1 MFLRRAM
8 ANNRAITRPKILIV
22 TPHPVIGAGIE
33 TILRLEDLYEL
44 RRVPNLV
51 DARAVAASWPADTAL
66 VDGVLLEGHA
76 MELGVPAIV
85 LSGDAAS
92 GERLAASAPE
102 ARGWLL
108 KDAPPRGLVDAIDR
122 STGIVRVRNDV
133 RGTVGMLVAVVVVL
147 FFLAAVAL
155 FAWRFLLS

>member
-1 MFLRRAM
+1 MPRA
-8 ANNRAITRPKILIV
+8 A
-22 TPHPVIGAGIE
+22 
-33 TILRLEDLYEL
+33 
-44 RRVPNLV
+44 
-51 DARAVAASWPADTAL
+51 
-66 VDGVLLEGHA
+66 
-76 MELGVPAIV
+76 
-85 LSGDAAS
+85 
-92 GERLAASAPE
+92 
-102 ARGWLL
+102 